1 MRSLAFGDNRDFDA
15 RFACANHPAHEKRG
29 HLHDERRRRRERGE
43 GDSLND
49 IRTFSVSELRGGG
62 LDLRSVTGLLLVLRV
77 SFYSLLL
84 IPLSL

>member
-1 MRSLAFGDNRDFDA
+1 MAA
-15 RFACANHPAHEKRG
+15 AVQ
-29 HLHDERRRRRERGE
+29 

-49 IRTFSVSELRGGG
+49 IHTFSVSKLRGGG